1 MNGPLHGVRILDLT
15 SVLVGPYATQ
25 ILGDLGA
32 DVLKV
37 ESPAGDNVRGIGP
50 MRHPGMG
57 AIFLHANRSKRS
69 IVLDLK
75 APDGRQA
82 LLDLA
87 RGADVLIH
95 NVRPRAMAR
104 LGLSYADLAAVNPS
118 IIYAAVT
125 GFGQDGPYAE
135 KPAYDDL
142 IQGAAAIPTLIAD
155 SSGGDP
161 RYVPATMADRTV
173 GLHAV
178 YAVAAALFQ
187 RERTGEGQEIEIP
200 MFEAMTEFVLG
211 DHMGGMTFEPPLG
224 PTGYPRLLARHRRP
238 YRTSDGHICVVIYN
252 DKQWRNFFA
261 LIGRD
266 GDLDSD
272 PRFADIGSRTRHI
285 NELYGLVADAIATRS
300 TADWL
305 AALTKADIPVMP
317 LHTPDSLIDD
327 GHHAAT
333 GFLRPVEH
341 PHEGT
346 VRSIG
351 VPTRWSGRRPQPVRQ
366 APRLGEH
373 SVELLREAGYDE
385 ERIAD
390 LLARGITRSP
400 AAVSPSS
407 AATAAEG

>member
-104 LGLSYADLAAVNPS
+104 LGLSYEDLAAVNPS

-211 DHMGGMTFEPPLG
+211 DHMGGKTFEPPLG

-266 GDLDSD
+266 GELDSD

-351 VPTRWSGRRPQPVRQ
+351 VPTRWSGRRPEPVRQ

-390 LLARGITRSP
+390 LLARGVTRSP
-400 AAVSPSS
+400 SP
-407 AATAAEG
+407 AATTVEG

>member
-1 MNGPLHGVRILDLT
+1 MNGPLNGVRILDLT

-104 LGLSYADLAAVNPS
+104 LGLSYDDLAAVNPS

-155 SSGGDP
+155 SSRGDP

-178 YAVAAALFQ
+178 YAVAAALFH

-252 DKQWRNFFA
+252 DKQWRNFFT

-266 GDLDSD
+266 SELDSD

-305 AALTKADIPVMP
+305 TALTKADIPVMP

-333 GFLRPVEH
+333 GFLRTVEH

-351 VPTRWSGRRPQPVRQ
+351 VPTRWSGRRPEPVRQ

-373 SVELLREAGYDE
+373 SVELLREAGYGE

-390 LLARGITRSP
+390 LLARGITQSPSP
-400 AAVSPSS
+400 AA
-407 AATAAEG
+407 TAVEG

>member
-1 MNGPLHGVRILDLT
+1 MPGPLDGVRVLDLT
-15 SVLVGPYATQ
+15 TVVMGPYATQ
-25 ILGDLGA
+25 ILADFGA
-32 DVLKV
+32 DVIKV
-37 ESPAGDNVRGIGP
+37 EPPDGDV
-50 MRHPGMG
+50 MRYAWPFRNPGMG
-57 AIFLHANRSKRS
+57 HIFLNANRNKRS
-69 IVLDLK
+69 VVLDLK
-75 APDGRQA
+75 QAPAREACLA
-82 LLDLA
+82 LA
-87 RGADVLIH
+87 KSADVLVYNI
-95 NVRPRAMAR
+95 RPQAMAR
-104 LGLSYADLAAVNPS
+104 LKLAYEDVRGVNPR
-118 IIYAAVT
+118 IINV
-125 GFGQDGPYAE
+125 GCFGYSQRGPYAA
-135 KPAYDDL
+135 KAAYDDL

-178 YAVAAALFQ
+178 YAVAAALFH

-224 PTGYPRLLARHRRP
+224 TTGYPRLLARHRRP

-252 DKQWRNFFA
+252 DKQWRNFFT
-261 LIGRD
+261 LIGRE
-266 GDLDSD
+266 GELDSD

-300 TADWL
+300 TVDWL
-305 AALTKADIPVMP
+305 ADLTKADIPVMP

-333 GFLRPVEH
+333 GFLRTVEH

-351 VPTRWSGRRPQPVRQ
+351 VPTRWSGRRPEPVRQ

-400 AAVSPSS
+400 AAVSPSP